1 MVLNKKELIDLDLCV
16 MNALKLFTREKLPL
30 LRLEKYKRPLI
41 VGSGNAAV
49 TGKILFQDKD
59 AVFADEGNYKE
70 KLESINQI
78 DGVVLISASG
88 GKHAPIIAKEARR
101 YKKHVSLITNTQ
113 HSLAEKYLDLKHAYD
128 EYVFPKNKEPYTYNT
143 STYMGMILGKT
154 KENPKTILNY
164 LNLIKKKIP
173 KNLSN
178 YDAFFIIVPEEF
190 DLIREMFS
198 TKFDELFGSK
208 ISGRVFTV
216 EQTKHAKTVVPSE
229 KELFISFGCNN
240 KLFGKKRLNVP
251 LPPNANFA
259 AVMAIGYYVIGQIQ
273 KQHPQYFK
281 KNIETY
287 TKYASKLFQQEIKP
301 IAG

>member
-16 MNALKLFTREKLPL
+16 MNALKLFTREKLPF

-154 KENPKTILNY
+154 KENPKAILNY

-198 TKFDELFGSK
+198 TKFDELFGPK

-229 KELFISFGCNN
+229 KELFISFGYNN
-240 KLFGKKRLNVP
+240 KLFGKKRLNLP
-251 LPPNANFA
+251 LPPKSNFA

-301 IAG
+301 IA